1 MAPATS
7 SGSTFSTVT
16 ARGDTAVLWALLG
29 QPPASG
35 FEICSTVSSATGR
48 RCTPRQL
55 LPALIRLEEAGLVQV
70 DRIGDPHRYAL
81 TEQGTTAAYDSGP
94 GQPEPAVLVMADLV
108 GFTRFTEQ
116 HGDGAAHEQASR
128 LTSLARAAAT
138 THGGAV
144 VKSLGDGVLLRL
156 PPHADPV
163 PVLQSL
169 ATALAT
175 GDPSWQLHAAA
186 HTGAPL
192 RHGGDVFGRDVNLVS
207 RLCGRARPGE
217 LLVTGG
223 DEALELEGFDE
234 AVRVRRVM
242 L

>member
-1 MAPATS
+1 M
-7 SGSTFSTVT
+7 
-16 ARGDTAVLWALLG
+16 LWALLG

-35 FEICSTVSSATGR
+35 FEICSTVESATGR
-48 RCTPRQL
+48 RCTPRRL
-55 LPALIRLEEAGLVQV
+55 LPSLIRLEEAGLVSV
-70 DRIGDPHRYAL
+70 DRSGDPHRYAL
-81 TEQGTTAAYDSGP
+81 TSRGTTAAYDSGP

-128 LTSLARAAAT
+128 LTALARAAAT

-156 PPHADPV
+156 PPHTDPV
-163 PVLQSL
+163 PVLHAL
-169 ATALAT
+169 ATALA
-175 GDPSWQLHAAA
+175 GGVPSWRLHAAA

-192 RHGGDVFGRDVNLVS
+192 RHGGDLFGRDVNLVS
-207 RLCGRARPGE
+207 RLCGRAGPGE
-217 LLVTGG
+217 LLVTAG
-223 DEALELEGFDE
+223 DGEAVDVDGFDD